1 MLLYLKISLM
11 FCPDVPKNL
20 HYEGKKES
28 FRCWMCWDMSH
39 GPMPLTVVTSTGSTP
54 GLFT

>member
-20 HYEGKKES
+20 HYGGKKES
-28 FRCWMCWDMSH
+28 FRCWMCRDMSH
-39 GPMPLTVVTSTGSTP
+39 GPMPLTVVTSAGSTP